1 LKFKI
6 KTSAL
11 VLLAIFCLTILIISV
26 PKSVRASQS
35 TSTLADYLNSWLN
48 NTTFDDSPLATQWGI
63 VFGDKSIASYDI
75 TAQDAV
81 DAQRWTDV
89 FLIKRSAEISGYA
102 SPVLDSAVRTAL
114 QNCPKV
120 GALPATYYGIGWL
133 VYDGFA
139 LWAPKWAGELGVAGW
154 NATEMFNQLKYFVD
168 VCGGGFLVAY
178 ENYASYS
185 PQGST
190 RYYDEQAETLRAF
203 VILARQGVEGAM
215 SYADKIWNHLNSDG
229 WWTGQWYWYRPNYQ
243 VFECEMGGF
252 AMIISD
258 YLGYVHPNIISDL
271 ETKLLAQGWDS
282 PCWQNNGSKYVI
294 NHANQPDGT
303 PATAEMRPAET
314 LAVWR
319 ALQSVYRSMPG
330 GDQEKITNM
339 LSGSA
344 WYNTI
349 TSGAFDKGPTQSAS
363 ARTAQRVTGAA
374 VMFLMGIIPETGSL
388 NLGYR
393 EEGYI
398 TNTEIINSNNFAF
411 DYSGRRI
418 RISLFAGS
426 LGFNFGTTP
435 VLYSF
440 NETGVYD
447 VYFSN
452 DWNTVIEANYLGWD
466 NDTIQV
472 YPKAILTYEPLYYYV
487 NMTMTFNATS
497 SKLGWNGTTQ
507 PPIVDYRWDFG
518 DGNITEGD
526 YPTITHV
533 YTTLGKK
540 TAELTITDA
549 DGNQGYTQQTFEI
562 TYQIDLNGDRIFDI
576 YDAVMFAHAFN
587 TVPANSNWNPRAD
600 LNGDGTV
607 DVYDAVLLAS
617 YLQRITAHSF

>member
-1 LKFKI
+1 MVI
-6 KTSAL
+6 L
-11 VLLAIFCLTILIISV
+11 VIFCLTISIISF
-26 PKSVRASQS
+26 PKRARASQS
-35 TSTLADYLNSWLN
+35 TPTLADFLNSWIN

-63 VFGDKSIASYDI
+63 VFGNKQMSSYDVA
-75 TAQDAV
+75 AQDAA

-89 FLIKRSAEISGYA
+89 FLIKRSAEISGYTSSA
-102 SPVLDSAVRTAL
+102 LDSAVRTAL
-114 QNCPKV
+114 QNCPKA
-120 GALPATYYGIGWL
+120 GALPATYQGGWL

-139 LWAPKWAGELGVAGW
+139 LWAPKWAEELGVAGW

-168 VCGGGFLVAY
+168 LYGGGFLIAY
-178 ENYASYS
+178 KDFATYTNQAT
-185 PQGST
+185 T

-203 VILARQGVEGAM
+203 VILARQGVDGAM
-215 SYADKIWNHLNSDG
+215 AYADKIWNHLNSDG
-229 WWTGQWYWYRPNYQ
+229 WWTGQWYWYRPTWQ

-271 ETKLLAQGWDS
+271 KTKLLVQGWDS
-282 PCWQNNGSKYVI
+282 PCWQNNGSRYVI
-294 NHANQPDGT
+294 NHANYPDGSVC
-303 PATAEMRPAET
+303 TAEMRPGET

-319 ALQSVYRSMPG
+319 ALQSVYPSMPTA
-330 GDQEKITNM
+330 DQNKITSM

-344 WYNTI
+344 WYNAI
-349 TSGAFDKGPTQSAS
+349 TSGAFDEG
-363 ARTAQRVTGAA
+363 TAQRVTGAA

-411 DYSGRRI
+411 DYNDRRI

-426 LGFNFGTTP
+426 LGFNFGTAPTF
-435 VLYSF
+435 YNF
-440 NETGVYD
+440 NETGIYD

-452 DWNTVIEANYLGWD
+452 DWNTVTGANYLGGD
-466 NDTIQV
+466 NDTIPV
-472 YPKAILTYEPLYYYV
+472 NPKAIFTKEPLDNYV
-487 NMTMTFNATS
+487 NMTVTFNTTS
-497 SKLGWNGTTQ
+497 SELGWNGTAQQ
-507 PPIVDYRWDFG
+507 PIIDYRWDFG

-540 TAELTITDA
+540 TAGLTVTDA
-549 DGNQGYTQQTFEI
+549 TGNTGYTQQTFEI
-562 TYQIDLNGDRIFDI
+562 TYQIDLNGDGIFDI
-576 YDAVMFAHAFN
+576 YDALMFAHAFN
-587 TVPANSNWNPRAD
+587 TVPGSANWNPRAD

-607 DVYDAVLLAS
+607 DVYDAVILAS
-617 YLQRITAHSF
+617 CLERITAHSF